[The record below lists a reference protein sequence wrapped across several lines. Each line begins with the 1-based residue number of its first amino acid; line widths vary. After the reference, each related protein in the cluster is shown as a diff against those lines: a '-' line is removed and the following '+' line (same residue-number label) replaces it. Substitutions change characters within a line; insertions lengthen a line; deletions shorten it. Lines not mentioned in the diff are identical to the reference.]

1 MTSSCK
7 LSFFAIVILNS
18 AAIMAQPGKPDV
30 CPGDVKDFADVQQR
44 AEANDPVA
52 QMALASCYD
61 LGRHVRPD
69 GKESIR
75 WLTEAAN
82 RGYEPAQ
89 YELGRIYLYGRG
101 IPADYE
107 KAMLWE
113 RKAAE
118 QGDPRAQRDL
128 AFMYERGFGVDA
140 DPAQAAEWNRK
151 AAVLGQPD
159 AQTHLARALD
169 EGAGVSKNPDE
180 AREWYGKA
188 ARQEQPAAQLEL
200 ARKFAQARD
209 CAQAIHWYKEVA
221 VHGEAVAMYELGMLY
236 LNTRCGADR
245 NQAFVWLTIG
255 ARFGSHKGKTEAARL
270 ARALTPAQKKRDLL
284 TVERW
289 IKEHPD
295 AGKDEN
301 EEEKEER

>member
-1 MTSSCK
+1 
-7 LSFFAIVILNS
+7 LFFVIAILN
-18 AAIMAQPGKPDV
+18 AAVAQAGKPDV
-30 CPGDVKDFADVQQR
+30 CPRADQDFAAIQQR

-61 LGRHVRPD
+61 LGQHVQPD

-75 WLTEAAN
+75 WLTESAN

-101 IPADYE
+101 VPDDYA

-128 AFMYERGFGVDA
+128 ALMYERGFGVDA

-151 AAVLGQPD
+151 AAVQGHPD

-169 EGAGVSKNPDE
+169 EGAGVSKNPGE

-188 ARQEQPAAQLEL
+188 ARQEQPAAQLAL
-200 ARKFAQARD
+200 ARKFAQAPD
-209 CAQAIHWYKEVA
+209 CVQATHWYKDVA
-221 VHGEAVAMYELGMLY
+221 VHGESVAMYELGMLY
-236 LNTRCGADR
+236 LDSRCGADR
-245 NQAFVWLTIG
+245 NQAFIWLTLG
-255 ARFGSHKGKTEAARL
+255 ARFGSPEGKTEAARL
-270 ARALTPAQKKRDLL
+270 ARALTPTQKKRDLL

-289 IKEHPD
+289 LKEHPD